1 MDMQNITYWAE
12 KQSELGYVSRWSI
25 GDHLKMEDVVSG
37 DTNHL
42 VTYTVYAKNATI
54 EQLLSQTAPEVTFRA
69 IAKDGSVAEL
79 YRAAEQVIKEAVA
92 VEGDWHIYIEGFTR
106 SSDGSLSLV
115 TGS

>member
-25 GDHLKMEDVVSG
+25 GDDLKMEDQLAG
-37 DTNHL
+37 DESPV

-54 EQLLSQTAPEVTFRA
+54 EQLLSQTAPEVTYRA
-69 IAKDGSVAEL
+69 VAKDTTVAEL
-79 YRAAEQVIKEAVA
+79 YRAAEQVIKEAVSDQ
-92 VEGDWHIYIEGFTR
+92 GDWHIYIEGFKR

>member
-42 VTYTVYAKNATI
+42 VTYTVYAKSSTI

-79 YRAAEQVIKEAVA
+79 YRAAEQVIKEAA